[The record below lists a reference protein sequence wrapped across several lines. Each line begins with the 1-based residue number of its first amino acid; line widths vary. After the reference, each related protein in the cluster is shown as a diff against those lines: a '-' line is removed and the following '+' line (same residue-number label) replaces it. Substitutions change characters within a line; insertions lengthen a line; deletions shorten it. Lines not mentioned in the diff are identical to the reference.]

1 MKKVIVIGCPG
12 SGKSYLSRKLRDKTG
27 LPLYYLDQIWHK
39 TDKTN
44 ISREEF
50 DIKLE
55 GILKKDKWIID
66 GNYARTLEI
75 RLQECDTVFLLA
87 LPLEICI
94 RSAES
99 RIGEKREDL
108 PWIEDEFDDEFRQF
122 IMNFPQD
129 TLPEIYRLV
138 ELYKNE
144 KDIIVFKT
152 RNEVNEYINRI
163 PNKNCSNRKGLL

>member
-1 MKKVIVIGCPG
+1 M
-12 SGKSYLSRKLRDKTG
+12 
-27 LPLYYLDQIWHK
+27 YYLDQIWHK
-39 TDKTN
+39 ADKTN

-50 DIKLE
+50 DIRLE

-66 GNYARTLEI
+66 GNFTRTLEI

-122 IMNFPQD
+122 IMNF
-129 TLPEIYRLV
+129 LRIRFLKY
-138 ELYKNE
+138 
-144 KDIIVFKT
+144 IVWWNCIRMK
-152 RNEVNEYINRI
+152 RI
-163 PNKNCSNRKGLL
+163 LLFSKQGMK